1 MSLNSIVLK
10 PQLLADLF
18 GGTLVETVATSV
30 PEKKTAQYLGNNKKQ
45 ILVAVKHLSVPYL
58 PDNELNFLTTILA
71 ACKLGLG
78 DIAIINQSTTDP
90 GTIEALMEEES
101 KIVLLFDVTPAS
113 IGLPIHFPNFQVQH
127 FNKRI
132 YLCCPALGEI
142 EKDTT
147 MKKQLWNSLKTV
159 FSL

>member
-1 MSLNSIVLK
+1 
-10 PQLLADLF
+10 
-18 GGTLVETVATSV
+18 
-30 PEKKTAQYLGNNKKQ
+30 
-45 ILVAVKHLSVPYL
+45 
-58 PDNELNFLTTILA
+58 
-71 ACKLGLG
+71 
-78 DIAIINQSTTDP
+78 
-90 GTIEALMEEES
+90 MEEES
-101 KIVLLFDVTPAS
+101 KTVLLFDVTPAS